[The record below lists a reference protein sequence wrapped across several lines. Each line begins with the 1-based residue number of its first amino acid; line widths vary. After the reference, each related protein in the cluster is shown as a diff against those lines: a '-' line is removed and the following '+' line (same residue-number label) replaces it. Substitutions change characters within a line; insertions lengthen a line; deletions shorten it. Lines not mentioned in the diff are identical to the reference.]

1 MRNTWNDLVIQGS
14 MWALG
19 VSVGLLVLSQVAHWV
34 RWTL

>member
-14 MWALG
+14 LWALG
-19 VSVGLLVLSQVAHWV
+19 VSAGLLAFSQIAHWI